1 MLNKVQTVCLV
12 VRSSKTPRKAV
23 ARAMELLYKA
33 EAPLGGVVLN
43 RQARRRLS
51 GGYDPYYT
59 YSYYGK
65 YAEKGVYGS
74 R

>member
-1 MLNKVQTVCLV
+1 M
-12 VRSSKTPRKAV
+12 RAAKTPRKAV
-23 ARAMELLYKA
+23 ARALDLLYKA
-33 EAPLGGVVLN
+33 EAPVGGVVLN
-43 RQARRRLS
+43 RQVRRLLS